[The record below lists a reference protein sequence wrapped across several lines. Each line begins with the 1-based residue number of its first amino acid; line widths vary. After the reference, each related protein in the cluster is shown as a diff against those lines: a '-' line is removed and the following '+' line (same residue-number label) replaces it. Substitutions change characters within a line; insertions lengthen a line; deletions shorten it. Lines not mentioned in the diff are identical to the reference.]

1 MVFSLFRL
9 FVYRIPILLLLI
21 YVAKMDYTACG
32 LAMFLSN
39 FLSGVVELT
48 AVLLFNARLPKKNP
62 ELFR

>member
-1 MVFSLFRL
+1 
-9 FVYRIPILLLLI
+9 
-21 YVAKMDYTACG
+21 MDYTACG